1 MEDDNISVH
10 LERLAQS
17 DPALA
22 QNIKNAMSKLASERD
37 AANERAR
44 QSIIA
49 DQRTLQQKAE
59 DEILAERRAV
69 RHYEVPEKGIR
80 IIDGEKRDIIIARFR
95 VSVRGFDEPLTV
107 KRFLLAT
114 ISPVQP

>member
-1 MEDDNISVH
+1 MEDTEITAR
-10 LERLAQS
+10 LECLAKS

-22 QNIKNAMSKLASERD
+22 QGIQAAMAKLASERD

-69 RHYEVPEKGIR
+69 RHYEVPEKGHQWLAR
-80 IIDGEKRDIIIARFR
+80 HEFDAMTTEQKWAAMRAGVRLID
-95 VSVRGFDEPLTV
+95 
-107 KRFLLAT
+107 
-114 ISPVQP
+114 

>member
-69 RHYEVPEKGIR
+69 RHYEVPEKGHQWLAR
-80 IIDGEKRDIIIARFR
+80 HEFDAMTTEQKWAAMRAGVRLID
-95 VSVRGFDEPLTV
+95 
-107 KRFLLAT
+107 
-114 ISPVQP
+114 